1 MSCGLGYRCGSDA
14 TWLWLWL
21 WCRLAAAAPIQP
33 LTWELLY
40 ASGVTLK
47 KQKTGK
53 KWIKKIWYMYAV
65 EYYSAIKRNEIMP
78 FAATWRDPEILTLSE
93 VSQTGKDRY
102 HMISLLCR
110 I

>member
-1 MSCGLGYRCGSDA
+1 MSCGVGGRHSSDSA
-14 TWLWLWL
+14 FLWLWYKQ
-21 WCRLAAAAPIQP
+21 AAVAPIRP
-33 LTWELLY
+33 RAWEPPY
-40 ASGVTLK
+40 ATGVGLK